1 MANKKTREER
11 IRAERE
17 KKFADKVGKLKV
29 FPIIGAASAL
39 VTAVLFFLNWGY
51 IYNTDIAGNE
61 VSFTG
66 YNIISAA
73 ISGKFTEAADA
84 FGDIAV
90 PFFYYAPE
98 YVKALAVLSSLA
110 LAASILAVTANVI
123 SLAYK
128 KPAIDLAAAILHV
141 VCAALLAACFAVA
154 LSMKNSNILP
164 VYCSGN
170 PACSIGSLAI
180 IPAITALCG
189 AVAAFMKMFAY
200 RRIAAEFGE

>member
-17 KKFADKVGKLKV
+17 KKFADKVRKLKV

-73 ISGKFTEAADA
+73 ISGKFT
-84 FGDIAV
+84 
-90 PFFYYAPE
+90 
-98 YVKALAVLSSLA
+98 
-110 LAASILAVTANVI
+110 
-123 SLAYK
+123 
-128 KPAIDLAAAILHV
+128 
-141 VCAALLAACFAVA
+141 
-154 LSMKNSNILP
+154 
-164 VYCSGN
+164 
-170 PACSIGSLAI
+170 
-180 IPAITALCG
+180 
-189 AVAAFMKMFAY
+189 
-200 RRIAAEFGE
+200 R